1 MSKNETCAHGKV
13 APLSTL
19 RKLHDSQAGIGR
31 HKCTNCAYE
40 KGFTAG
46 ALGTVNS
53 EQSEKCN
60 AGSAAP
66 ISVLQALPHSQAG
79 IGRHK
84 CTNCAYQKGYDDG
97 LSAQRVEPDQSRLL
111 TDIAANSFPDV
122 DYETMTVKEGSRQ
135 WVQHFSRERRPEIVT
150 AKKVHVL
157 KTTGRLKCEAC
168 EFDFTERYGA
178 IGEGFCEV
186 HHTVPLSSLKEQS
199 ETKLEDLAILCSN
212 CHRMIHRTK
221 PMSSVNEFKTII
233 RQANASAK
241 EERRQPHS
249 QALSQK

>member
-1 MSKNETCAHGKV
+1 MSKSETCAHGKV

-19 RKLHDSQAGIGR
+19 RQLHDSQAGIGR

-46 ALGTVNS
+46 VSGAVNS

-66 ISVLQALPHSQAG
+66 ISVLRALPESQAG
-79 IGRHK
+79 SGRHK
-84 CTNCAYQKGYDDG
+84 CTNCAYQNGYEDG
-97 LSAQRVEPDQSRLL
+97 LSAQRRELEKNDVIP
-111 TDIAANSFPDV
+111 DIAANSFPDV
-122 DYETMTVKEGSRQ
+122 DYESMAVKEGSRQ
-135 WVQHFSRERRPEIVT
+135 WLQHFSRERRPEIVT
-150 AKKVHVL
+150 AKKAQVL
-157 KTTGRLKCEAC
+157 KTTGGLKCEVC
-168 EFDFTERYGA
+168 EFDFKERYGA

-186 HHTVPLSSLKEQS
+186 HHKVPLSSLNEET

-221 PMSSVNEFKTII
+221 PMSSLDDFKTTI
-233 RQANASAK
+233 R
-241 EERRQPHS
+241 
-249 QALSQK
+249 